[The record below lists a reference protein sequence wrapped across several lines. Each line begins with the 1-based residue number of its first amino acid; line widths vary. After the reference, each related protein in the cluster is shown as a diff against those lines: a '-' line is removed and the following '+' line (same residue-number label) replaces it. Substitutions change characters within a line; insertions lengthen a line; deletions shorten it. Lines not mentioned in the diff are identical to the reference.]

1 MTKEELVQLTEVD
14 VLFVCPPFHDCKSEY
29 PPLGIAQ
36 MAAVLEQSKIG
47 VQILDLGVYNWD
59 DWKQHV
65 SELLD
70 RVHPRWVGISA
81 LTSQI
86 IISCDIAKYVK
97 ERYPDTKVVL
107 GGSHPTVC
115 PTTVL
120 SNPYVDYVIRGE
132 GEYIFQDLF
141 QGKELAAIDGLSY
154 KHNGRYIH
162 NKQRQLIDKLD
173 DMPFPARH
181 LFDLKKYTWYP
192 EMSLISSR
200 GCPFGCYF
208 CYKGL
213 FGPKYRVRSP
223 QNIIDEMVTLNK
235 QYGATQFY
243 FYDDLFTIDKQR
255 VLDFCKLLQEQK
267 LDFKWRCCSRIDTL
281 DKERIDAMAAAGCN
295 RLHFGIEAGDP
306 VILKKVKG
314 LHIEKIREIVKMVRE
329 AGIAI
334 KCYYMIG
341 HPWDT
346 RETIESTI
354 QLARELGSAD
364 AQFSIATPL
373 PSTGL
378 WDEAERL
385 GVINERSNVDWSKL
399 FVRGDTLKRPVMRT
413 KTVSSED
420 LLKYYK
426 KAVRR
431 VYLDKMLYT
440 LKRPK
445 EFMRIIRERGI
456 VLPVWAFYRKV
467 IQISV

>member
-1 MTKEELVQLTEVD
+1 MTKGAELIQVQDVD

-29 PPLGIAQ
+29 PPLGIGH
-36 MAAVLEQSKIG
+36 MAAVLEQVNLG
-47 VQILDLGVYNWD
+47 VQILDLGVHDWD
-59 DWKQHV
+59 DWKQYL
-65 SELLD
+65 SERLD
-70 RVHPRWVGISA
+70 RVCPRWVGISA

-86 IISCDIAKYVK
+86 IISLDLARYIK
-97 ERYPDTKVVL
+97 ERYPETKVVL

-120 SNPYVDYVIRGE
+120 SHPSVDYVIRGE
-132 GEYIFQDLF
+132 GEYIFQELI
-141 QGKELAAIDGLSY
+141 QGKELATIDGLSY
-154 KHNGRYIH
+154 KHNGRFIH
-162 NKQRQLIDKLD
+162 NKQRQLIDNLD
-173 DMPFPARH
+173 SMPFPARH
-181 LFDLKKYTWYP
+181 LFDLEKYTWYP

-213 FGPKYRVRSP
+213 FGPKYRTRSP
-223 QNIIDEMVTLNK
+223 QNIIDEMVFLNK
-235 QYGATQFY
+235 KYGVSQFY
-243 FYDDLFTIDKQR
+243 FYDDLFTIDKKR
-255 VLDFCKLLQEQK
+255 VLDFCKMLQEQK
-267 LDFKWRCCSRIDTL
+267 LNFKWRCCSRIDTL
-281 DKERIDAMAAAGCN
+281 DKERIEAMAASGCN
-295 RLHFGIEAGDP
+295 RIHFGIEAGDP
-306 VILKKVKG
+306 VLLKKVKG
-314 LHIEKIREIVKMVRE
+314 LQVEKVKEIVKMVRE

-334 KCYYMIG
+334 KCYYIIG

-346 RETIESTI
+346 KQTIESTI

-378 WDEAERL
+378 WDEAEAL
-385 GVINERSNVDWSKL
+385 GVIKERSNVDWSKL
-399 FVRGDTLKRPVMRT
+399 FVRGDMMKPVMRT

-431 VYLDKMLYT
+431 VYLDKLIYT

-445 EFMRIIRERGI
+445 ELVRIIRERGI

-467 IQISV
+467 IQVS